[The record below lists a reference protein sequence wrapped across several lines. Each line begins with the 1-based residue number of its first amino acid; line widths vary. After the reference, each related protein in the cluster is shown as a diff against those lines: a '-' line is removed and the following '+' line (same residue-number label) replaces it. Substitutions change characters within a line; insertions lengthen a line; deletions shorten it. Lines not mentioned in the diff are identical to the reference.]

1 MSSDLELESLIGQ
14 LARAYKLVT
23 DEQLSQA
30 VAHRQQGGGNLGAIL
45 VKLGFITTVQLQ
57 QILEKR
63 TEYIQKQSQQAA
75 ASAPGVAGAVAAAA
89 RARPSAAPPSAAAP
103 VAVEPSERSI
113 RDIQGP
119 RDPIDAGKI
128 AWLGEI
134 LKSATQAGASDIH
147 IHTGSTIKVRR
158 FQALAEYSNQV
169 ISEADA
175 EAALLSILDDRAL
188 GLFESTGQVD
198 FAYAIPGT
206 GRFRISIYRQHRGI
220 SGVFHFVP
228 AEIRTLTQL
237 GLPQSIGK
245 LTAFH
250 NGLILVTG
258 PVGCG
263 KTSTLAALV
272 DLLNQERADHI
283 LTIEDPIEYL
293 HPAKNC
299 IVSQRQVGPH
309 TDSFT
314 RALRA
319 ALREDPDVIAIG
331 ELRDRETISL
341 AMSAAE
347 TGHLVIGTLHTNSAI
362 RTINRVVGTYPP
374 SQQGQIRSMLSE
386 SLRAVVSQRL
396 LPSIDGKGVALAVEI
411 LLLNKAVGTL
421 IRDNKTF
428 QIYSVMQTGASK
440 GMVLLDTSLQQL
452 VQSGKI
458 SKQIAAENA
467 ENPKLFA

>member
-1 MSSDLELESLIGQ
+1 
-14 LARAYKLVT
+14 V
-23 DEQLSQA
+23 
-30 VAHRQQGGGNLGAIL
+30 
-45 VKLGFITTVQLQ
+45 
-57 QILEKR
+57 
-63 TEYIQKQSQQAA
+63 
-75 ASAPGVAGAVAAAA
+75 ASAN
-89 RARPSAAPPSAAAP
+89 
-103 VAVEPSERSI
+103 EPLKRSI
-113 RDIQGP
+113 RDVQGL
-119 RDPIDAGKI
+119 RDSIDEEKV
-128 AWLGEI
+128 AWLGEL
-134 LKSATQAGASDIH
+134 LKTATQAGASDIH

-158 FQALAEYSNQV
+158 YQKLSEYSNQI
-169 ISEADA
+169 ISEEHA
-175 EAALLSILDDRAL
+175 EGALQSILGDREL
-188 GLFESTGQVD
+188 DLFESTGQVD
-198 FAYAIPGT
+198 LAYAIPGT
-206 GRFRISIYRQHRGI
+206 GRFRVSIYRQHRGI

-228 AEIRTLTQL
+228 TEIRSLPQL
-237 GLPQSIGK
+237 GLPASLGK
-245 LTAFH
+245 LTTFH

-272 DLLNQERADHI
+272 DLLNQQRADHI

-374 SQQGQIRSMLSE
+374 SQQGQVRSMLSE
-386 SLRAVVSQRL
+386 SLRAVISQRL
-396 LPSIDGKGVALAVEI
+396 LPSADGKGVALALEI
-411 LLLNKAVGTL
+411 LMLNKAVGTL

-440 GMVLLDTSLQQL
+440 GMILLDTSLQEL
-452 VQSGKI
+452 VKAGKI
-458 SKQIAAENA
+458 TKRVAAENA

>member
-1 MSSDLELESLIGQ
+1 MSSDLALESLIGQ
-14 LARAYKLVT
+14 LARHYQLVT
-23 DEQLSQA
+23 DEELSQA
-30 VAHRQQGGGNLGAIL
+30 VVRRKASGGNLGAIL
-45 VKLGFITTVQLQ
+45 VEMGHITTVQLQ

-63 TEYIQKQSQQAA
+63 EQYVQQRMEQGGYATPPQGGVVTPAPQAA
-75 ASAPGVAGAVAAAA
+75 PAQETPAPAIASPA
-89 RARPSAAPPSAAAP
+89 SS
-103 VAVEPSERSI
+103 RSI
-113 RDIQGP
+113 RDVPGQRP
-119 RDPIDAGKI
+119 PVDAAKV
-128 AWLGEI
+128 AWLGEL
-134 LKSATQAGASDIH
+134 LKQETLAGATDIH
-147 IHTGSTIKVRR
+147 LHSGANIKVRR
-158 FQALAEYSNQV
+158 FQQLQEHSDQALMEEDV
-169 ISEADA
+169 EGV
-175 EAALLSILDDRAL
+175 LLSILSDRELAL
-188 GLFESTGQVD
+188 LEATGQVD
-198 FAYAIPGT
+198 FAYAIAGT
-206 GRFRISIYRQHRGI
+206 GRFRVSIYRQHRGL
-220 SGVFHFVP
+220 SGVFHFIP
-228 AEIRTLTQL
+228 AEIRSLPQL
-237 GLPQSIGK
+237 GLPETLSK

-272 DLLNQERADHI
+272 DLVNQQRAEHI

-362 RTINRVVGTYPP
+362 RTINRIVGTYPP

-386 SLRAVVSQRL
+386 SLRAVISQRL
-396 LPSIDGKGVALAVEI
+396 LPSADGQGVALALEV
-411 LLLNKAVGTL
+411 LMLNRAVGSL

-440 GMVLLDTSLQQL
+440 GMVLLDSSLQQL
-452 VQSGKI
+452 VQAGRI
-458 SKQIAAENA
+458 TREVAAENA

>member
-14 LARAYKLVT
+14 LARAYKLVS

-30 VAHRQQGGGNLGAIL
+30 VALRQQSGGNLGQIL
-45 VKLGFITTVQLQ
+45 VKLGFISTLQLQ

-63 TEYIQKQSQQAA
+63 EQYVAQGRAQGVAVTPPPQGQQAVATPPA
-75 ASAPGVAGAVAAAA
+75 ATPAISSQ
-89 RARPSAAPPSAAAP
+89 PSS
-103 VAVEPSERSI
+103 RSI
-113 RDIQGP
+113 RDVPGQRAP
-119 RDPIDAGKI
+119 VDASKV
-128 AWLGEI
+128 AWLGEL
-134 LKSATQAGASDIH
+134 LKATTDAGASDIH
-147 IHTGSTIKVRR
+147 LHSGATIKVRR
-158 FQALAEYSNQV
+158 FQVLQEYSNQPLAE
-169 ISEADA
+169 EAV
-175 EAALLSILDDRAL
+175 ESILLSILNDREL
-188 GLFESTGQVD
+188 SLLESTGQVD
-198 FAYAIPGT
+198 LAYSIPGT
-206 GRFRISIYRQHRGI
+206 GRFRVSVYRQHRGL

-228 AEIRTLTQL
+228 AEIRTLPQL
-237 GLPQSIGK
+237 GLPETLSK

-272 DLLNQERADHI
+272 DLLNQERSDHI

-293 HPAKNC
+293 HPAKKC

-309 TDSFT
+309 TNTFS

-362 RTINRVVGTYPP
+362 RTINRMVGAYPP
-374 SQQGQIRSMLSE
+374 SQQGQVRSMLSE
-386 SLRAVVSQRL
+386 SLRAVISQRL
-396 LPSIDGKGVALAVEI
+396 LPTADGQGVALALEI
-411 LLLNKAVGTL
+411 LVLNKAVGTL

-428 QIYSVMQTGASK
+428 QIYSVMQTGAAR
-440 GMVLLDTSLQQL
+440 GMVLLDNSLQQL
-452 VQSGKI
+452 VDAGRI
-458 SKQIAAENA
+458 TKQVAAANAENA
-467 ENPKLFA
+467 KLFA

>member
-23 DEQLSQA
+23 DEQLGQA

-63 TEYIQKQSQQAA
+63 TEYVQQQSQQGAA
-75 ASAPGVAGAVAAAA
+75 GGGVAPGAAA
-89 RARPSAAPPSAAAP
+89 RGRASASPPAAAP
-103 VAVEPSERSI
+103 AAVEPSERSI
-113 RDIQGP
+113 RDVQGP
-119 RDPIDAGKI
+119 RDAIDATKV
-128 AWLGEI
+128 AWLAQI

-158 FQALAEYSNQV
+158 FQALSEYSPEV
-169 ISEADA
+169 IKEADA

-188 GLFESTGQVD
+188 ALFETTGQVD
-198 FAYAIPGT
+198 LAYAIEGI

-228 AEIRTLTQL
+228 SEIRTLSQL
-237 GLPQSIGK
+237 GLPESLGK

-272 DLLNQERADHI
+272 DLLNEQRADHI

-386 SLRAVVSQRL
+386 SLRSVISQRL
-396 LPSIDGKGVALAVEI
+396 LPSADGNGVALALEI
-411 LLLNKAVGTL
+411 LMLNKAVGTL

-428 QIYSVMQTGASK
+428 
-440 GMVLLDTSLQQL
+440 
-452 VQSGKI
+452 
-458 SKQIAAENA
+458 
-467 ENPKLFA
+467 